1 MVFKFIPQTQLERT
15 ANFASRPSTTVQ
27 SGASDHL
34 QERSNKIIPNYSD
47 KDVCSILYY
56 WPLIF
61 FLENECVSYHILWPL
76 AQFCLFELATAFH
89 IQNSI
94 EVLPNA
100 ELLLNYQL
108 FHWLQGR
115 GFHFGTPGTPPPPGR
130 GNSCKAEAVEDKLTL
145 SEIYLVHF
153 GAQFPDGFGIL
164 RSFQMAQKNAAG
176 IGAASKLL
184 LEFEERER
192 IAAELS
198 SSWKDVGRRFVSP
211 LRREGSKR
219 RDAIWV
225 SMGWIEEWAGSE
237 WSNQPGGA
245 WKIIGR
251 EARWHQQ
258 PPACCSTKISK
269 TQGFGYRC
277 SLSKSKIATT
287 PKLSLVCPPSPFYIQ
302 TWRARLFP
310 SQNSPINF
318 FCNFIFFLIS
328 GRGQLWR
335 EVVRKENEVS
345 GHPPLPPY
353 LNSIAFVSEP
363 HSGWPWG
370 GRPTGCKWPKLRLIA
385 KVLKC
390 LQNIP
395 GAPPSVPLSLA
406 SVGREA
412 GV

>member
-145 SEIYLVHF
+145 SEIYLVYF
-153 GAQFPDGFGIL
+153 RAQFPDGFGIL

-211 LRREGSKR
+211 LRREELQKERCDLSEHGLDR
-219 RDAIWV
+219 RVSREWMVQSARRGLKDYWQRGKMAPPLATSLPHKDFQDSRIWIQV
-225 SMGWIEEWAGSE
+225 LAVQVKNSHAQIV
-237 WSNQPGGA
+237 
-245 WKIIGR
+245 
-251 EARWHQQ
+251 
-258 PPACCSTKISK
+258 ISLPLVLIFK
-269 TQGFGYRC
+269 
-277 SLSKSKIATT
+277 
-287 PKLSLVCPPSPFYIQ
+287 PDVLVCFLHRIPQ
-302 TWRARLFP
+302 
-310 SQNSPINF
+310 
-318 FCNFIFFLIS
+318 LIS
-328 GRGQLWR
+328 FAI
-335 EVVRKENEVS
+335 S
-345 GHPPLPPY
+345 FF
-353 LNSIAFVSEP
+353 S
-363 HSGWPWG
+363 
-370 GRPTGCKWPKLRLIA
+370 
-385 KVLKC
+385 
-390 LQNIP
+390 
-395 GAPPSVPLSLA
+395 
-406 SVGREA
+406 
-412 GV
+412 